1 MNFFM
6 LNKKLFKTLEGKFI
20 IFGAGYKGG
29 IGKSVISLG
38 LAKEFNIPYIT
49 NDQGSAIS
57 GNIEFYK
64 HTYLTYDFISDE
76 KLEESKIVIIDL
88 AGCFFIDKTI
98 LKLIKESNL
107 IILPTGENP
116 YLDHTG
122 CLITADNLYNLNKN
136 IMFVTTGIE
145 NDKLKDT
152 MFSFNKIKLMYP
164 NFEKL
169 KLFGLS
175 KCNEIIN
182 DSLLKKRSYLRTYLS
197 LSEEKKDEFKP
208 FIKDWA
214 RIVKEVKLALEEH
227 QIKI

>member
-6 LNKKLFKTLEGKFI
+6 LNKKLLKALEGKFI

-64 HTYLTYDFISDE
+64 HTYLTYDFVADE
-76 KLEESKIVIIDL
+76 KLKESKIVIIDL

-98 LKLIKESNL
+98 LKLIKNSNL

-122 CLITADNLYNLNKN
+122 CLITADNLYDLNNN
-136 IMFVTTGIE
+136 IMFITTGIE
-145 NDKLKDT
+145 NDKLKDA
-152 MFSFNKIKLMYP
+152 MFSFNKIKLQYP

-182 DSLLKKRSYLRTYLS
+182 DSLLKKRSYLRSYLS
-197 LSEEKKDEFKP
+197 LSEEKKNEFKP

-214 RIVKEVKLALEEH
+214 KIIKEVKLAVEEH